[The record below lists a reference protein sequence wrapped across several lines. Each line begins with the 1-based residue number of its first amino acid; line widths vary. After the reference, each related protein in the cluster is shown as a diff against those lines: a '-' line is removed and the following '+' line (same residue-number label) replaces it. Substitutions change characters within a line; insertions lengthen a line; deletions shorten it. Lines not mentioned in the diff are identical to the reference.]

1 MHCRKWEGG
10 LNYLVAKFVHRP
22 MGLNEYVNPL
32 ECSDKQS
39 TGGVERKQCLFQDTK
54 RGGT

>member
-1 MHCRKWEGG
+1 M
-10 LNYLVAKFVHRP
+10 HRP
-22 MGLNEYVNPL
+22 MGLNKYVNPL

-54 RGGT
+54 GGGYVNHML